1 MNLHDLPIGD
11 KAPETVLAVI
21 EIPTGSHTKYEYDHE
36 LGLMKLDR
44 ILHSPMF
51 YPTDYGFLPQT
62 LAEDGDPLDVIVL
75 TDTPVFPGCLAE
87 LRPIGKMSMLDGG
100 ERDDKILCVQASNPH
115 YAQIQELSDV
125 STQILDEIVHFF
137 SQYKFLE
144 NKKVEVQGWSNRESA
159 YQAIRSA
166 MAAFQS

>member
-21 EIPTGSHTKYEYDHE
+21 EIPTGSHIKYEYDHE

-87 LRPIGKMSMLDGG
+87 LRPIGKMAMLDGG
-100 ERDDKILCVQASNPH
+100 ERDDKILCVQLGNPH
-115 YAQIQELSDV
+115 YTHLRELEDV
-125 STQILDEIVHFF
+125 APQLLDEIAHFF
-137 SQYKFLE
+137 AQYKFLE
-144 NKKVEVQGWSNRESA
+144 KKTVVVEGWSDRESA
-159 YQAIRSA
+159 YSAIRTA
-166 MAAFQS
+166 IAAFKN